1 MNLKQYIRHLLY
13 DNTTYE
19 SPDIYQR
26 FRIVC
31 PEYSQHDIEVKP
43 YPLPESEHMF
53 GLIWDIHEPHTV
65 SATIIP
71 SDITFTYEKRFE
83 PGIRTQM
90 HSHEYLELFYIVDG
104 EYRQKILGNE
114 FTFHK
119 GELCL
124 IDRNCEH
131 QEILDSGSST
141 ILFLGVTNTIFNDIM
156 KHLSTSGR
164 IASFLNM
171 ALLEQK
177 NLQQY
182 LHFKPQPEGMKK
194 MEQTLYLLLSELK
207 QHDVASPIICQG
219 LLLRIFGILGTNYE
233 FSLSK
238 QLRKQMNWILFE
250 EITDYMENHL
260 TQISITRL
268 SEEFHFQEDYFNRLI
283 KTQTG
288 LTYTEYLQLLRLRRA
303 ESLLLTTNATID
315 QIAEA
320 VGYHNKGYF
329 YKNIYGTAPAYAGT
343 VPQKDVTILFCVILQ
358 IPFPVSY
365 FRQILTIL
373 VDVLFVLYE
382 FVVHLLNQIRSS
394 VAKLWQIFDHILY

>member
-260 TQISITRL
+260 TRSP
-268 SEEFHFQEDYFNRLI
+268 
-283 KTQTG
+283 
-288 LTYTEYLQLLRLRRA
+288 LQ
-303 ESLLLTTNATID
+303 D
-315 QIAEA
+315 
-320 VGYHNKGYF
+320 F
-329 YKNIYGTAPAYAGT
+329 PKNFI
-343 VPQKDVTILFCVILQ
+343 
-358 IPFPVSY
+358 
-365 FRQILTIL
+365 FRKIILT
-373 VDVLFVLYE
+373 V
-382 FVVHLLNQIRSS
+382 S
-394 VAKLWQIFDHILY
+394 

>member
-1 MNLKQYIRHLLY
+1 MDLQSLTKQLIY
-13 DNTTYE
+13 DEHNIET
-19 SPDIYQR
+19 PDIYQK
-26 FRIVC
+26 FGIVC
-31 PEYSQHDIEVKP
+31 PEYSSRDIEVKE
-43 YPLPESEHMF
+43 YPMPDKEHLF
-53 GLIWDIHEPHTV
+53 TLLWDIPDN
-65 SATIIP
+65 SSLYATILP
-71 SDITFTYEKRFE
+71 CDTPFTYSCHFKH
-83 PGIRTQM
+83 GMRTQM

-141 ILFLGVTNTIFNDIM
+141 ILFLGITNAIFNDIM

-182 LHFKPQPEGMKK
+182 LHFRPQPEGLEK
-194 MEQTLYLLLSELK
+194 MEQALYQLLSELK
-207 QHDVASPIICQG
+207 QHDVASPLICQG
-219 LLLRIFGILGTNYE
+219 LLLRIFRILGTNYE

-260 TQISITRL
+260 TQISITGL

-303 ESLLLTTNATID
+303 ETLLLTTDATID
-315 QIAEA
+315 QITEA

-329 YKNIYGTAPAYAGT
+329 YKIFTERHQLTPA
-343 VPQKDVTILFCVILQ
+343 Q
-358 IPFPVSY
+358 
-365 FRQILTIL
+365 FR
-373 VDVLFVLYE
+373 
-382 FVVHLLNQIRSS
+382 
-394 VAKLWQIFDHILY
+394 KKM

>member
-1 MNLKQYIRHLLY
+1 MNKKMKKDVKLSPSAIIAVGFLLLILTATLLLMLPISARNRQSTPLLTSLFTATSAVCVTGQALV
-13 DNTTYE
+13 DTGTHW
-19 SPDIYQR
+19 SLFGQVVLIVAIQIGGLGVMTLMALVSMALGKRIGLRQR
-26 FRIVC
+26 TLL
-31 PEYSQHDIEVKP
+31 Q
-43 YPLPESEHMF
+43 
-53 GLIWDIHEPHTV
+53 
-65 SATIIP
+65 
-71 SDITFTYEKRFE
+71 
-83 PGIRTQM
+83 
-90 HSHEYLELFYIVDG
+90 
-104 EYRQKILGNE
+104 
-114 FTFHK
+114 
-119 GELCL
+119 CL

-141 ILFLGVTNTIFNDIM
+141 ILFLGITNAIFNDIM

-182 LHFKPQPEGMKK
+182 LHFRPQPEGMEK
-194 MEQTLYLLLSELK
+194 MEQALYQLLSELK
-207 QHDVASPIICQG
+207 QHDVASPLICQG
-219 LLLRIFGILGTNYE
+219 LLLRIFRILGTNYE

-260 TQISITRL
+260 TQISITGL

-303 ESLLLTTNATID
+303 ETLLLTTDATID
-315 QIAEA
+315 QITEA

-329 YKNIYGTAPAYAGT
+329 YKIFTERHQLTPA
-343 VPQKDVTILFCVILQ
+343 Q
-358 IPFPVSY
+358 
-365 FRQILTIL
+365 FR
-373 VDVLFVLYE
+373 
-382 FVVHLLNQIRSS
+382 
-394 VAKLWQIFDHILY
+394 KKM

>member
-1 MNLKQYIRHLLY
+1 MDLKRYTHNLI
-13 DNTTYE
+13 YE
-19 SPDIYQR
+19 GKDMPLSDSLAR
-26 FRIVC
+26 FKIVC
-31 PEYSQHDIEVKP
+31 PEYAPHEIEVKP
-43 YPLPESEHMF
+43 YPMPAAEHIFALM
-53 GLIWDIHEPHTV
+53 WDISPQHVV
-65 SATIIP
+65 SATLLP
-71 SDITFTYEKRFE
+71 SASHFLYSKEFT
-83 PGIRTQM
+83 PGMKTQM

-141 ILFLGVTNTIFNDIM
+141 ILFLGITNAIFNDIM

-182 LHFKPQPEGMKK
+182 LHFRPQPEGMEK
-194 MEQTLYLLLSELK
+194 MEQALYQLLSELK
-207 QHDVASPIICQG
+207 QHDVASPLICQG
-219 LLLRIFGILGTNYE
+219 LLLRIFRILGTNYE

-260 TQISITRL
+260 TQISITGL

-303 ESLLLTTNATID
+303 ETMLLTTDATID
-315 QIAEA
+315 QITEA

-329 YKNIYGTAPAYAGT
+329 YKIFTERHQLTPA
-343 VPQKDVTILFCVILQ
+343 Q
-358 IPFPVSY
+358 
-365 FRQILTIL
+365 FR
-373 VDVLFVLYE
+373 
-382 FVVHLLNQIRSS
+382 
-394 VAKLWQIFDHILY
+394 KKM